1 MVVSSTIP
9 YSFCHLITASFI
21 RTVIAPSASFLSRYW
36 GAIVILVISVFES
49 LSHKPSDA
57 ITIALSKVVRQLN
70 TYISGSLVTPT
81 LPATKSP
88 IDRVIAK
95 PGTYLFLSQTLL
107 GPKNYGY

>member
-9 YSFCHLITASFI
+9 YSFYHRITASFI
-21 RTVIAPSASFLSRYW
+21 STFIAPSTSFYPRYW

-49 LSHKPSDA
+49 RSQRPSDA
-57 ITIALSKVVRQLN
+57 ITIALSNFVRQLN

-88 IDRVIAK
+88 ILLVIAN